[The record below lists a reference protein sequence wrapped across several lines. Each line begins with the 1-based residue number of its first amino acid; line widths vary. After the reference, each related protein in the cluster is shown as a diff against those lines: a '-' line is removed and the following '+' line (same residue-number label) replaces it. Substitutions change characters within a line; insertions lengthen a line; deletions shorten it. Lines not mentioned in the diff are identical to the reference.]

1 MSILVQGVALD
12 SQTAACNGARDWLA
26 DGLLAN
32 EQHGKKTCC
41 C

>member
-1 MSILVQGVALD
+1 VQGVASD
-12 SQTAACNGARDWLA
+12 SQAADCNGARDWLA

-32 EQHGKKTCC
+32 EQLGNETCC